1 MNEIQKL
8 LKKLKKLEKEY
19 DKLPEACVLD
29 RAKIEKRADKVQK
42 KLKEFGNVSI

>member
-8 LKKLKKLEKEY
+8 LKKLSKLEKEY

-29 RAKIEKRADKVQK
+29 RAKVEKRAETIQK
-42 KLKEFGNVSI
+42 KLKEFGIE